1 MTNTIDLHLHSSLS
15 DGSLPV
21 SEVLALCI
29 TNGIQ
34 LAAFTDHDVLA
45 IDPAPDWPRNL
56 SIITGVEVTAAWHD
70 QQVHCLGYLY
80 KPGDQRLDR
89 LVSRYRLAILS
100 CMKEITE
107 KAAHYG
113 CQADWAAV
121 EAAIGQDRVPYG
133 RQLVDLLLANTQDG
147 SPLAAARQLTYGQ
160 ILAEWFDDNGP
171 LYVDAPTPPDLTEVI
186 KWIRDA
192 EGVPILAHP
201 LAQWQRG
208 DLADDIPR
216 LIRAGLGGLEAWS
229 TYHPSPADTEALLA
243 LCSQHG
249 LVATAG
255 SDFHGV
261 TVKEWVP
268 HPGAIPATNTPSI
281 DEMMTALVQA
291 KAA

>member
-1 MTNTIDLHLHSSLS
+1 MTNNVDLHLHSSLS
-15 DGSLPV
+15 DGSLPI

-29 TNGIQ
+29 ANGIQ
-34 LAAFTDHDVLA
+34 LAAITDHDVLA
-45 IDPAPDWPRNL
+45 TSPAPTWPRNM
-56 SIITGVEVTAAWHD
+56 SVITGVEITAAWHNR
-70 QQVHCLGYLY
+70 QVHCLGYLY
-80 KPGDQRLDR
+80 KHGDYRLNR
-89 LVSRYRLAILS
+89 LVSRHRFALLS

-113 CQADWAAV
+113 CQANWAAI
-121 EAAIGQDRVPYG
+121 EATIGHDRVPYG

-160 ILAEWFDDNGP
+160 ILEEWFAEGRP
-171 LYVDAPTPPDLTEVI
+171 IHVAAPAPPELTEVI

-216 LIRAGLGGLEAWS
+216 LVRAGLGGLEAWS
-229 TYHPSPADTEALLA
+229 TWHPSPADTEALLA
-243 LCSQHG
+243 LCSRHG

-268 HPGAIPATNTPSI
+268 HPGAISATNAPSI
-281 DEMMTALVQA
+281 DAMMTALVQA